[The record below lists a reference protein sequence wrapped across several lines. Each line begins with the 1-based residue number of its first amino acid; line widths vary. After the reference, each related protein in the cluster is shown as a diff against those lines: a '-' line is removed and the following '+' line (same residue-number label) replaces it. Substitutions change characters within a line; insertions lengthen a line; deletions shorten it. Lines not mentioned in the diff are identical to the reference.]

1 MKKWEN
7 GSSKVL
13 DEVEVDMSP
22 FINCSPKEGINKIK
36 FTKSDYQ
43 GTVLEIEFKITE
55 GVINNSNDN
64 NNNNGV
70 DFDEDVPVSSKTTTT
85 MYQGGSSR
93 DTASM
98 PGLLDEIYRL
108 NL

>member
-1 MKKWEN
+1 MA
-7 GSSKVL
+7 
-13 DEVEVDMSP
+13 P

-36 FTKSDYQ
+36 FTKSEYQ

-55 GVINNSNDN
+55 GVINNQMD
-64 NNNNGV
+64 NNNGV
-70 DFDEDVPVSSKTTTT
+70 DFDEDVPVSSKSTTV
-85 MYQGGSSR
+85 YQGNSR